1 VSEDPFEDGDAEDPF
16 EDIDPDDYR
25 DREGNP
31 FDAFDGEDD
40 EAEENDEHGKSGGHD
55 HEADSS
61 EDPFEYLGGGT
72 SPDDADP
79 TSGPGVEVDPA
90 AATGG
95 QSTDVSGDAFGD
107 VDVSRGDPFESADSP
122 FRQVDVESVEP
133 DEVWERFTGE
143 TERVEAKQN
152 EALGGEE
159 VPEDAAEV
167 VEVPKGRFCQTCPHF
182 STPPETACSHP
193 GTELLT
199 FVGTD
204 EVRVSNCPVV
214 RERRELGETY
224 D

>member
-1 VSEDPFEDGDAEDPF
+1 VSDDPF

-25 DREGNP
+25 DREGDP
-31 FDAFDGEDD
+31 FDAFDGDDDPEERDDSEDP
-40 EAEENDEHGKSGGHD
+40 DEHES
-55 HEADSS
+55 EADPSG
-61 EDPFEYLGGGT
+61 DPFEYLGGGP
-72 SPDDADP
+72 SADP
-79 TSGPGVEVDPA
+79 DAGLATSSGDEDDR
-90 AATGG
+90 ATARGG
-95 QSTDVSGDAFGD
+95 QSVDVSGDAFGD

-122 FRQVDVESVEP
+122 FRQVDVESVDP
-133 DEVWERFTGE
+133 DEVWERFTDDGAN
-143 TERVEAKQN
+143 TASERESP
-152 EALGGEE
+152 LGGED
-159 VPEDAAEV
+159 VPEDAADV

-182 STPPETACSHP
+182 SAPPDTACSHP

>member
-1 VSEDPFEDGDAEDPF
+1 VSDDPFEDL
-16 EDIDPDDYR
+16 DPDDYC

-31 FDAFDGEDD
+31 FDAFGGDEDD
-40 EAEENDEHGKSGGHD
+40 PDALDVPEAEDESEPSG
-55 HEADSS
+55 
-61 EDPFEYLGGGT
+61 DPFEYLGGGDP
-72 SPDDADP
+72 PDDADP
-79 TSGPGVEVDPA
+79 ASRPDTEDDRA
-90 AATGG
+90 AASGEQTV
-95 QSTDVSGDAFGD
+95 DVSADAFGE

-122 FRQVDVESVEP
+122 FRQVDVESVDP

-143 TERVEAKQN
+143 VERAETNRN

-159 VPEDAAEV
+159 VPDDAADV

-193 GTELLT
+193 GTEVLT
-199 FVGTD
+199 FVD
-204 EVRVSNCPVV
+204 SDKVRVSNCPVV

>member
-1 VSEDPFEDGDAEDPF
+1 VSDDPSEDGGSDDPF

-31 FDAFDGEDD
+31 FDAFGDGEDGD
-40 EAEENDEHGKSGGHD
+40 EDDHGELGGHE
-55 HEADSS
+55 HEADTSG
-61 EDPFEYLGGGT
+61 DPFEYLGGGA

-79 TSGPGVEVDPA
+79 ASGTGAGDDPSTTGDQSVDVA
-90 AATGG
+90 
-95 QSTDVSGDAFGD
+95 GDAFGD

-122 FRQVDVESVEP
+122 FRQVDVESVDP

-143 TERVEAKQN
+143 TERVETKQN
-152 EALGGEE
+152 EALGGDD

-193 GTELLT
+193 GTEVLT